1 MNDKPFRPMLAFDA
15 DINYYNCHLDI
26 PGLAYWVSPKL
37 DGIRAIVR
45 DGKLLSRT
53 MKPIR
58 NSYTQQLF
66 GNTDLE
72 GLDGELVVG
81 EPYGEGVFA
90 RTTSGV
96 MSADGEPDVRYY
108 VFDDITAEGRFVERH
123 RTLATRHRDLT
134 PGSRIEL
141 LQQTIVVGPS
151 ELVRA
156 EDAYV
161 SWGYEGVIVR
171 DPHAPY
177 KQGRSTPK
185 EGYMGKLK
193 RFKDSEAVITGFEE
207 MMHNDNPATTDA
219 RGFTVRSSHLAGQ
232 RPSGMLGA
240 LRVQD
245 ATNEAWVFG
254 IGSGL
259 DHELRKKIWTN
270 REAYTGKIVRYK
282 YIPVGTLEAPRH
294 PIFTGFRD
302 PEDIT

>member
-1 MNDKPFRPMLAFDA
+1 MLAFDA
-15 DINYYNCHLDI
+15 NIDYYTTNLERI
-26 PGLAYWVSPKL
+26 GFAYWVSPKL
-37 DGIRAIVR
+37 DGIRATVR

-58 NSYTQQLF
+58 NQYTQQLF
-66 GNTDLE
+66 GNTMLE

-108 VFDDITAEGRFVERH
+108 VFDDITASGRFVDRH
-123 RTLATRHRDLT
+123 RNLADRHRDLT
-134 PGSRIEL
+134 TRSRVEL
-141 LQQTIVVGPS
+141 LAQHIVVDPD
-151 ELVRA
+151 ELTRA
-156 EDAYV
+156 EDAFV
-161 SWGYEGVIVR
+161 SWGYEGIIVR

-219 RGFTVRSSHLAGQ
+219 RGFTTRSSHLAGQ
-232 RPSGMLGA
+232 RPSGMLGT

-245 ATNEAWVFG
+245 ATNATWVFG
-254 IGSGL
+254 VGSGF
-259 DHELRKKIWTN
+259 DHELRKKIWDN
-270 REAYTGKIVRYK
+270 REAYTGKVIRYR
-282 YIPVGTLEAPRH
+282 YLPIGTIDAPRH
-294 PIFTGFRD
+294 PIFVGFRH
-302 PEDIT
+302 EDDL

>member
-1 MNDKPFRPMLAFDA
+1 MLAFDA
-15 DINYYNCHLDI
+15 NIDYYTTNLERI
-26 PGLAYWVSPKL
+26 GFAYWVSPKL
-37 DGIRAIVR
+37 DGIRATVK

-58 NSYTQQLF
+58 NAYTQQLF
-66 GNTDLE
+66 GNTMLE

-108 VFDDITAEGRFVERH
+108 VFDDITANGRFVERH
-123 RTLATRHRDLT
+123 RNLADRHRDLT
-134 PGSRIEL
+134 TRSRVEL
-141 LQQTIVVGPS
+141 LAQHIVVDPD
-151 ELVRA
+151 ELTRA
-156 EDAYV
+156 EDAFV
-161 SWGYEGVIVR
+161 SWGYEGIIIR
-171 DPHAPY
+171 DPNAPY

-219 RGFTVRSSHLAGQ
+219 RGFTTRSSHQAGQ
-232 RPSGMLGA
+232 RPSGMLGT

-245 ATNEAWVFG
+245 AANETWVFG

-259 DHELRKKIWTN
+259 DHELRKKIWSN

-282 YIPVGTLEAPRH
+282 YLPVGTLDAPRH
-294 PIFTGFRD
+294 PIFQGFRD
-302 PEDIT
+302 SEDI